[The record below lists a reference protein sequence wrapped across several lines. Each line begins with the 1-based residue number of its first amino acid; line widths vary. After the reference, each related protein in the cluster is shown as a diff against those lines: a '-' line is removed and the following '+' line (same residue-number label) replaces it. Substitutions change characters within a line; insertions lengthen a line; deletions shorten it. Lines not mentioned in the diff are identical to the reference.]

1 MKKVKIIYTRRELLY
16 FAKSAVLSLVTGL
29 LRILWA
35 IILLVINL
43 AIWCVSELAA
53 VIRKQPV
60 VAFVVA
66 LVVSGVIYA
75 VAYMRMKYRLTT
87 AEWERDSLEL
97 KMDSIKVLYGDKVG
111 YYRYQ
116 SYKEE

>member
-1 MKKVKIIYTRRELLY
+1 MKNIKIIYTRRELLD
-16 FAKSAVLSLVTGL
+16 FAKSAALSLVTGL
-29 LRILWA
+29 FRILWA
-35 IILLVINL
+35 VILLVIN
-43 AIWCVSELAA
+43 IVVWCVSELAA
-53 VIRKQPV
+53 AIRRKPL

-87 AEWERDSLEL
+87 AEWQRDSLEL
-97 KMDSIKVLYGDKVG
+97 KLDSIKVMDGNNVT

-116 SYKEE
+116 SYKAK